1 MATFREG
8 DFMQLYKDV
17 FCKPTNVEELVKL
30 FLSAR
35 TRFNPSLLDQ
45 LKVVTKAEWRDIEEK
60 SKGGVSEKRE
70 KRARNLIQKVIQKD
84 CLEAYRGFRAYVED
98 EALQNDLIDIVMKVF
113 PFGADEDRA
122 GLAPK
127 LGVDTGWIKK
137 LSVKFFFTIPNIF

>member
-1 MATFREG
+1 
-8 DFMQLYKDV
+8 MQLYKDV
-17 FCKPTNVEELVKL
+17 FFKPTNVEELVKL

-45 LKVVTKAEWRDIEEK
+45 LKVVTRAEWRDIEEN

-70 KRARNLIQKVIQKD
+70 KRARNLIQKVIQKN

-98 EALQNDLIDIVMKVF
+98 EALRSDMMDIVMKVF

-127 LGVDTGWIKK
+127 LGFDRGWIIK
-137 LSVKFFFTIPNIF
+137 LSVNFFYNTCLIF